1 MSFIVFHNSSQTPGE
16 YKLRTPNKED
26 GEYFAL
32 VTVMPGTEYIKVM
45 CEDGVERAARIPG
58 KLRNR
63 VFIKEND
70 VVIVKKREYEENKVD
85 VMWRFLPL
93 QVQKLRERGLLTNLP
108 I

>member
-1 MSFIVFHNSSQTPGE
+1 MIFIVFHNASQTPGE
-16 YKLRTPNKED
+16 YKLRTPNKEE